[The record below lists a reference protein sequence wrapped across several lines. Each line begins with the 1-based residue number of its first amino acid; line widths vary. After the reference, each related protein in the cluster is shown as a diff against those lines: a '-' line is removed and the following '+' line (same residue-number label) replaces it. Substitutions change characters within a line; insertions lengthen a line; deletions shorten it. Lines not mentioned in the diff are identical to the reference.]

1 MFVLATCQPA
11 LLGPYD
17 PHITHPCAFSPVQVE
32 VSDPR
37 WGTYRQRGEALGIPI
52 LAFDCVC
59 QEAVETAAHIVLSML
74 ADADGSIVESMV
86 EAGRK
91 WPSLAATRCVVL

>member
-1 MFVLATCQPA
+1 M
-11 LLGPYD
+11 LLQR
-17 PHITHPCAFSPVQVE
+17 VQVE

-59 QEAVETAAHIVLSML
+59 QEAVETATHIVLSML

-86 EAGRK
+86 EAGAEVAIIGCKQVRPYGGEHSS
-91 WPSLAATRCVVL
+91 WSRVCGGI